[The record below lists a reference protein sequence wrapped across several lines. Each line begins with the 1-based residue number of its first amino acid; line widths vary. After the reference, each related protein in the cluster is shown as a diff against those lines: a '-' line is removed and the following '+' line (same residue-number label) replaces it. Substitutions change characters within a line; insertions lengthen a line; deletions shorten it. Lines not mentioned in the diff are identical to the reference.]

1 MCNIHRC
8 WCCHVTPTPTS
19 SFYVTAVLIG
29 WFWKDRR
36 PEGEHWQSCYHICH
50 LCKSTFFKT
59 QDVEIPGTGTFP
71 HTCICCTPSAAGC
84 HLHIIR
90 WPPSPVPLS
99 PLTVS
104 KHIASSFITTCRTLR
119 NLNAFSVANSR
130 LLDLPERYLLWKSFS
145 LSDLELFLCLPSV
158 SWVPEDTQAWHSF
171 QVFSDELCW
180 VFGTQP
186 LGAKARYKML
196 DLNWKI

>member
-19 SFYVTAVLIG
+19 SFYVTHTAVSIG

-36 PEGEHWQSCYHICH
+36 PEGEHWRSCYHICH

-59 QDVEIPGTGTFP
+59 QDVAIPGTGTFP

-104 KHIASSFITTCRTLR
+104 KHIASSFITTCRTLQ
-119 NLNAFSVANSR
+119 NLNAFSVANSSS
-130 LLDLPERYLLWKSFS
+130 LGPSWKI
-145 LSDLELFLCLPSV
+145 LTLEILQLF
-158 SWVPEDTQAWHSF
+158 
-171 QVFSDELCW
+171 
-180 VFGTQP
+180 G
-186 LGAKARYKML
+186 LGALSLPAICFMGARRHPSL
-196 DLNWKI
+196 TLFPSFLWWTLLGIWHQAPGCQSQI